1 MNRAHRLAA
10 LVSLALAAGAC
21 SGPKPAPKGPE
32 AVPVT
37 VGLVEA
43 RDVPIEIRVIGHV
56 EAFTS
61 VSVRP
66 RVGGEILS
74 VFFKEG
80 QDVAKGD
87 TLFTID
93 PRTSQADLDVAR
105 ANLERD
111 RARAASAQEDWRR
124 YAGLVQKDYVTKE
137 QFDQIRTNAEA
148 LAATVKADEA
158 AVQNSTLQLGYT
170 TIRAPITG
178 RAGSIL
184 VHPGNLVKAN
194 DDKPLVVL
202 NQVRPIL
209 AAFSV
214 PEANLPEIQRRARTG
229 TLAVQATPSGDS
241 KPSMGTL
248 SFVDNAIDPT
258 TGTVTLKAAFPNA
271 EGALWP
277 GQFVNV
283 VLTLSVERGAILVP
297 TQAVQTSQKG
307 PFVYVVKQDLTV
319 EPRPVVVAR
328 SIDKMTVIS
337 QGLKL
342 GERVV
347 TDGQLRLSP
356 GAKVDI
362 HANADIHDSAAAKL

>member
-1 MNRAHRLAA
+1 MNRVHPIGVLF
-10 LVSLALAAGAC
+10 LLALAAGAC
-21 SGPKPAPKGPE
+21 AGPKPSRKGPE

-37 VGLVEA
+37 VGKVEA
-43 RDVPIEIRVIGHV
+43 RDVPVEIRVIGHV

-61 VSVRP
+61 VAVRP
-66 RVGGEILS
+66 RVGGEILN

-93 PRTSQADLDVAR
+93 PRTYDADLDVAR

-111 RARAASAQEDWRR
+111 RAHAASAQEDSRR

-137 QFDQIRTNAEA
+137 QFDQIRSNAEA

-158 AVQNSTLQLGYT
+158 AVQNSALQLGYT
-170 TIRAPITG
+170 TIRAPISG

-209 AAFSV
+209 ATFAV
-214 PEANLPEIQRRARTG
+214 PEANLPEIQRRARAG
-229 TLAVQATPSGDS
+229 TLAVQATPSGES
-241 KPSMGTL
+241 KPSIGTL

-258 TGTVTLKAAFPNA
+258 TGTVTLKSAFPNA
-271 EGALWP
+271 QGTLWP

-283 VLTLSVERGAILVP
+283 ALTLSVERGAVVVP
-297 TQAVQTSQKG
+297 TEALQTSQKG

-319 EPRPVVVAR
+319 ETRPVVVAR
-328 SIDKMTVIS
+328 SIDQVAVIS
-337 QGLKL
+337 QGLKP
-342 GERVV
+342 GERIV
-347 TDGQLRLSP
+347 TDGQIRLSP

-362 HANADIHDSAAAKL
+362 HEGEPAKL